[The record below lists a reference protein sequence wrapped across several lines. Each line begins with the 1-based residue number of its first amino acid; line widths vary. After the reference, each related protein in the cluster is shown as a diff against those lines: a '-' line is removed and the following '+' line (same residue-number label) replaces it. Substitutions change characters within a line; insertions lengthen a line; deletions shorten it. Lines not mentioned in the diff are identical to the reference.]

1 MNLTHREE
9 VLLEELHTWRQSF
22 LEYEATDLENS
33 YDKWVDQAF
42 SLLPESLQKQFFER
56 LDDWLFQLNSL
67 LRGTKLQNEAS
78 ERILNAA
85 RSMNEEV
92 ESFSDMRSKMSVAQL
107 TFIAEQQASRH
118 RIYSLVQGGMV
129 GSGQPLFITSDFIAM
144 LVINLRAVQ
153 LTAMSFGYDVQ
164 SPAGLLETLKVFN
177 VATMPERMKM
187 FGWEDLMED
196 LQKDDEQFYFD
207 IHERITDYSWV
218 DEPLKELLKISLI
231 MLFSRKTISGI
242 PLISVAI
249 GAGMNYRTTRKVTH
263 FAVKYYQYKYLLE
276 KSGELK

>member
-1 MNLTHREE
+1 MTLTRREE
-9 VLLEELHTWRQSF
+9 TLLEELHTWRQTF

-42 SLLPESLQKQFFER
+42 SLLPESLQIQFFER

-78 ERILNAA
+78 ERILNTA

-92 ESFSDMRSKMSVAQL
+92 ESISDMRNKMSVAQL

-129 GSGQPLFITSDFIAM
+129 GSGQPLFISSDFLAM

-196 LQKDDEQFYFD
+196 LQKNDEDFYFD
-207 IHERITDYSWV
+207 IHERITDPSWV

-263 FAVKYYQYKYLLE
+263 FAIKYYQYKHLLE

>member
-1 MNLTHREE
+1 MTLTQREE
-9 VLLEELHTWRQSF
+9 VLLEELHKWRQSF
-22 LEYEATDLENS
+22 FEYEATDLENS

-42 SLLPESLQKQFFER
+42 SLLPHSLQIQFFEK

-67 LRGTKLQNEAS
+67 LRGTKLQKEAS

-85 RSMNEEV
+85 KSLNEEV
-92 ESFSDMRSKMSVAQL
+92 ESFSDMRKKMPVAQL
-107 TFIAEQQASRH
+107 TFLAEQQASRH
-118 RIYSLVQGGMV
+118 RIYSLVQGSMA
-129 GSGQPLFITSDFIAM
+129 GSAQPLFITSDFIAM

-196 LQKDDEQFYFD
+196 LQKEDEQFYFD
-207 IHERITDYSWV
+207 IHERITDHTWV

-231 MLFSRKTISGI
+231 ILFSRKSISGI

-249 GAGMNYRTTRKVTH
+249 GAGMNYRSTRKVTH
-263 FAVKYYQYKYLLE
+263 FAIKYYQYKYLLE
-276 KSGELK
+276 KNGELK

>member
-1 MNLTHREE
+1 MTLAQREE
-9 VLLEELHTWRQSF
+9 VLLEELHNWRQSF
-22 LEYEATDLENS
+22 FEYEASDIENS
-33 YDKWVDQAF
+33 YDKWIDQAF
-42 SLLPESLQKQFFER
+42 SLLPDSLQLQFFEK

-85 RSMNEEV
+85 RSMNEDV
-92 ESFSDMRSKMSVAQL
+92 ESFSDMRKKMPVTQL
-107 TFIAEQQASRH
+107 TFLAEQQASRH
-118 RIYSLVQGGMV
+118 RIYSLVQGSMA

-187 FGWEDLMED
+187 YGWEDLMED
-196 LQKDDEQFYFD
+196 LQKEDEQFYFD
-207 IHERITDYSWV
+207 IHERITDHTWV

-231 MLFSRKTISGI
+231 ILFSNRKVYGI
-242 PLISVAI
+242 PFISVAI
-249 GAGMNYRTTRKVTH
+249 GAGINYRTTRKVTH
-263 FAVKYYQYKYLLE
+263 FAKKIL
-276 KSGELK
+276 SI